1 MGLLL
6 ALFPSAPVFWMKRDP
21 IDNGWSA
28 FRTMFARGASWSW
41 DLEHIGQRLAQEQA
55 MIDGWSSV
63 APGRITFVDYEALV
77 RDPEPH
83 IRAIA
88 EAAGLPL
95 DQRMLTPHATERAVA
110 SASLRQVREPINL
123 KGMGV
128 AQPYRE
134 WLGPMVDAF
143 EAHSA
148 ASRASTTGVSTSA
161 PSPSSTSTV

>member
-1 MGLLL
+1 M
-6 ALFPSAPVFWMKRDP
+6 
-21 IDNGWSA
+21 IEHWS
-28 FRTMFARGASWSW
+28 R
-41 DLEHIGQRLAQEQA
+41 
-55 MIDGWSSV
+55 V

-128 AQPYRE
+128 AEPYRE

-143 EAHSA
+143 GAHSA
-148 ASRASTTGVSTSA
+148 ASRASTAGVSTSA